1 MSNDQNPYDI
11 PATWLIPGS
20 LYIYIY
26 HSVAFHPLHNP
37 TNRGELISGFSA
49 TCFWRAGKPLSS
61 AVRFYGSKQFLNVY
75 LPTVMLEH
83 WMIFVRLIED
93 VLTNTLYP

>member
-1 MSNDQNPYDI
+1 M
-11 PATWLIPGS
+11 
-20 LYIYIY
+20 Y

-37 TNRGELISGFSA
+37 TNRGELISGFSP

-61 AVRFYGSKQFLNVY
+61 AVLFYGSKQFLNVY

-83 WMIFVRLIED
+83 WMFFVRLIED
-93 VLTNTLYP
+93 IY